1 MGRGQGLAEDQYLAA
16 KSSSSRGSSRL
27 GSEGRTKQKVRAR
40 TEQGPEVGIGA
51 RKTEMIREERKV
63 K

>member
-16 KSSSSRGSSRL
+16 KSSRGSSRL